1 MKPSEIR
8 RLADRS
14 RELATSNVTAPEAF
28 ILAQVAWEGLRYR
41 VLIVGHVAQ
50 GMSVADARR
59 RLDAKQTWKAA
70 NYRAMFKELFG
81 SEPSQSRIVGRTFR
95 ETDRTTDLR
104 NRYVHGHSRTSPD
117 IFLKHSRTLWT
128 ALEFDWES
136 PLKDLLRDR
145 TDLSG
150 PSNPLG
156 RLRQWKMQ
164 IEAPHK

>member
-1 MKPSEIR
+1 MEPGEII
-8 RLADRS
+8 RLAGRS
-14 RELATSNVTAPEAF
+14 RELATSNKTAPEAF

-41 VLIVGHVAQ
+41 ILIVGHVAQ
-50 GMSVADARR
+50 GLSVADAKRQ
-59 RLDAKQTWKAA
+59 LDAQKPWNAA
-70 NYRAMFKELFG
+70 NYRAIFKELFG

-128 ALEFDWES
+128 ALEFDWEGA
-136 PLKDLLRDR
+136 LRDLLRDK
-145 TDLSG
+145 THLSG

-156 RLRQWKMQ
+156 RLRKWKKS
-164 IEAPHK
+164 IEP